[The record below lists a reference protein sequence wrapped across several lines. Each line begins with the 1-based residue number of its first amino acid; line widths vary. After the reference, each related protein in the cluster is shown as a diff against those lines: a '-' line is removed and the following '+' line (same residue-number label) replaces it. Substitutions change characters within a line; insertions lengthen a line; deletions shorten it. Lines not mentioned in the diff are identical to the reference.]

1 MREENIIVYQ
11 EARLDGRGERRK
23 AKGQVHASE
32 TAAGACLLV
41 QLFGLGYRERE
52 EAVRRAKLLEN

>member
-41 QLFGLGYRERE
+41 QLFGLGYRE